1 MPSRRALRRWEAIGQ
16 DCCAQDCQIDDG
28 ATQAGAEGI
37 YLFSNFLFHR
47 QVSNS
52 SQFVTEL
59 QLHSKLNHPNIVE
72 FYRAFSFEQNTYVVL
87 EMCENGSLA
96 DVMRKRKYLT
106 MPEIRRYIIQTCGA
120 VKYLHHRNIIHRDLK
135 TGNLF
140 LDKAMNVKVG
150 DFGLAAML
158 VSKNDI
164 GARRTTMCGTPN
176 YLAPEIL
183 EKGGRGHNEKVDLW
197 AIGIIAYTLAVGKAP
212 FHAAKR
218 EDIYKKLQ
226 KCDYEW
232 PDISKNQNDISND
245 LRHLVSSLLVPE
257 DDRPVPDQIVSHP
270 FFKMAFI
277 PDHLDSSCTTKKPNW
292 NVRLPTAET
301 IQRGYSESWM
311 KLCRVSGVGEYA
323 PGRVFPLTNTKRIAS
338 IVRDVE
344 KEIAAGRAP
353 IVPIPKDTVY
363 LPYPERTSLLQPRLK
378 ELSEIAEEQESSSD
392 GHRLSETSANART
405 LKTQRSIAERTL
417 RIERLKENVDPV
429 QVIEQPKP
437 VVELTKSKSC
447 RKRREGD
454 ALPPEAAP
462 IDRAKVSTEAEKPA
476 RSRQASRRD
485 IPEVRSVTTRQSSRE
500 TEAVTATSSRQ
511 CSREQASDQPALSRQ
526 ASRRAKPTA
535 QEEKIVPEKPIE
547 RTRTVSRGNRVASRI
562 PSRETHKVKDD
573 TVKRPQQNIVF
584 ISSDESTPP
593 SSSSDPSLVPFTDPG
608 SVLARA
614 AQLRDN
620 IASALKSRS
629 SGSKRSSKTP
639 KLPFVAK
646 WVDYSRKLGV
656 GYVLNDGSIGCI
668 LTSTS
673 RHPVTNVVAR
683 NGFSYLEDSKKDP
696 DTIGQIPLEYYE
708 CQNNG
713 LKQIAVSAERKRST
727 GIVWAKF
734 GRYMCQQLGQAER
747 RASSEANPSQKSTFV
762 RFYERLGT
770 VGIWGFSNGCFQVSQ
785 KKKKGYRLL

>member
-1 MPSRRALRRWEAIGQ
+1 
-16 DCCAQDCQIDDG
+16 
-28 ATQAGAEGI
+28 
-37 YLFSNFLFHR
+37 
-47 QVSNS
+47 
-52 SQFVTEL
+52 
-59 QLHSKLNHPNIVE
+59 
-72 FYRAFSFEQNTYVVL
+72 
-87 EMCENGSLA
+87 
-96 DVMRKRKYLT
+96 

-226 KCDYEW
+226 NCDYEW

-257 DDRPVPDQIVSHP
+257 DDRPGPDQIVSHS

-277 PDHLDSSCTTKKPNW
+277 PDHLDSSCTMKKPNW
-292 NVRLPTAET
+292 TVPLPTEEI

-311 KLCRVSGVGEYA
+311 KLCRASGVGEYA
-323 PGRVFPLTNTKRIAS
+323 PGRMFPLTNAKRITS
-338 IVRDVE
+338 VVRDVE

-363 LPYPERTSLLQPRLK
+363 LPYPERTSVLGPRVN

-392 GHRLSETSANART
+392 GPRLSETSGNARI
-405 LKTQRSIAERTL
+405 LKTQKNIAERSL
-417 RIERLKENVDPV
+417 RIERLKENVDPL
-429 QVIEQPKP
+429 QVVDRPKP
-437 VVELTKSKSC
+437 VAEMTRKKNC
-447 RKRREGD
+447 RKEREGD
-454 ALPPEAAP
+454 GLLPEAAP
-462 IDRAKVSTEAEKPA
+462 IDRAKAPAEVEKPI
-476 RSRQASRRD
+476 RSRQASRQA
-485 IPEVRSVTTRQSSRE
+485 IPEVRSVQPVQVSRE
-500 TEAVTATSSRQ
+500 TVVGTVTSSRHR
-511 CSREQASDQPALSRQ
+511 SWEQATDQPALTRQ
-526 ASRRAKPTA
+526 ASRRCKATRVDSVILPKP
-535 QEEKIVPEKPIE
+535 IVQEKPVE
-547 RTRTVSRGNRVASRI
+547 RARTASRRGRI
-562 PSRETHKVKDD
+562 TSRVPSIETQTIKDD
-573 TVKRPQQNIVF
+573 TVKKPQQNIIV

-593 SSSSDPSLVPFTDPG
+593 SSSSDPSLVPLTDPG
-608 SVLARA
+608 SVLARVS
-614 AQLRDN
+614 QLRDN
-620 IASALKSRS
+620 IASVLEGRS
-629 SGSKRSSKTP
+629 NGSKRSLKCP
-639 KLPFVAK
+639 KLPFVTK

-656 GYVLNDGSIGCI
+656 GYVLDDGSIGCI
-668 LTSTS
+668 MTSTS
-673 RHPVTNVVAR
+673 RHPVTNVVVR
-683 NGFSYLEDSKKDP
+683 NGFSYLQDSKKDL

-708 CQNNG
+708 CQDDG
-713 LKQIAVSAERKRST
+713 LKQIAVGAERKRST

-747 RASSEANPSQKSTFV
+747 QASSKASPSQMSPFV
-762 RFYERLGT
+762 RFYERLGM
-770 VGIWGFSNGCFQVSQ
+770 VGIWGFSDGCFQVSQ
-785 KKKKGYRLL
+785 GYNSRRIV